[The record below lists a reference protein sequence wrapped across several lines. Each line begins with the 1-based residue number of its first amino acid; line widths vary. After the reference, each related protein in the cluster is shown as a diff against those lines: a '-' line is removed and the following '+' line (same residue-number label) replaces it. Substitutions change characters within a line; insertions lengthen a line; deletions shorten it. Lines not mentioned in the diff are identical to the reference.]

1 MSLLAEYLEKWE
13 KDDRAK
19 LVIVKV
25 CSSTFGSFRLPF
37 ILLIDS
43 FQLIWFQI
51 NCYLVIKLILDFLF
65 PLIAYSL

>member
-25 CSSTFGSFRLPF
+25 CSSTFGSF
-37 ILLIDS
+37 
-43 FQLIWFQI
+43 
-51 NCYLVIKLILDFLF
+51 
-65 PLIAYSL
+65 